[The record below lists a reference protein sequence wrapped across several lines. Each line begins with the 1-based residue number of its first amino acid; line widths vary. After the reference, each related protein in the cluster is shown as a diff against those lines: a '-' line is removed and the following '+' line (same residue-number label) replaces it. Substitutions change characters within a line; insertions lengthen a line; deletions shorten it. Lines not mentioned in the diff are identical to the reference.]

1 MKYVVSS
8 LLCLS
13 FGLGEAAAQQTVPPL
28 KKEFLDSAWH
38 VLPLAAGAKYRRE
51 TEWRDSTAG
60 EVRDYYL
67 SNGRLQSRGYF
78 DDIRREI
85 IHGAYDTWF
94 ATGQLESHTN
104 SQHGKLEGEQ
114 LQYYPDGKLQRREVF
129 AGGQRTGGE
138 CLDPN
143 GQPMDCPVVVEVMP
157 VYAEGDGG
165 SQAIITAVQRNFRY
179 PRKAL
184 RAKAKGR
191 LVVAF
196 VVDEQGQV
204 VDIHMAQP
212 LHPLLD
218 TAAMQAVQKLK
229 PFRQPGTQNG
239 KPVRVA
245 YNVPITLDIQ

>member
-8 LLCLS
+8 LLCLA
-13 FGLGEAAAQQTVPPL
+13 FNLGEAAAQQTVPPL
-28 KKEFLDSAWH
+28 KKEFLDSTWH
-38 VLPLAAGAKYRRE
+38 VLPSAAGARYRRE
-51 TEWRDSTAG
+51 TEWRDSTGG

-67 SNGRLQSRGYF
+67 SNGQLQSRGQYEN
-78 DDIRREI
+78 IRRET

-94 ATGQLESHTN
+94 ATGQLESHTS

-114 LQYYPDGKLQRREVF
+114 LQYYPDGKLQRRAVF
-129 AGGQRTGGE
+129 ANGERTASE
-138 CLDPN
+138 CLGPN
-143 GQPMDCPVVVEVMP
+143 GQPMECPVVIEVMP
-157 VYAEGDGG
+157 VYADGDGG

-184 RAKAKGR
+184 RAGAKGR

-196 VVDEQGQV
+196 VVDEQGKV
-204 VDIHMAQP
+204 VEIHMQQP

-218 TAAMQAVQKLK
+218 AAAIQAVQKLK

-239 KPVRVA
+239 KPVRVG
-245 YNVPITLDIQ
+245 YTVPITLDIQ